1 MAEVRVE
8 HLSKRF
14 GAASVLPDVTLTI
27 RDGELF
33 AIVGPSGCGKSTLL
47 HLLAGLDRPTSGRI
61 LFDGV
66 DVTGLEPRERDVAL
80 VFQSYAL
87 YPHMSVREN
96 LAFPLRVAQRKN
108 GLDRLQIED
117 EVRRVSGFLGLDALL
132 DRRPRELSGG
142 QRQRVALGR
151 ALIRKP
157 RVFLMDE
164 PLSNLDAQLRASM
177 RAELR
182 RLHEELKITTV
193 YVTHDQTEALTLAD
207 RLAVLNHGEVQQVDH
222 PHEIYQRPGN
232 LFVAGFMG
240 YPPMNLLEAQ
250 AEGGSLRAGPIRLTG
265 SSLPS
270 ELHHDRMV
278 MAGIRPEAIL
288 VEPVEK
294 IGEEGAVA
302 GVVRLIEPSGSGM
315 WVTVDLQDTHGVTT
329 IIGAA
334 AAGFVPRIRD
344 SVAVVA
350 RRPAVHLFDP
360 TTGQRIGSA

>member
-1 MAEVRVE
+1 MAEVRLE

-14 GAASVLPDVTLTI
+14 GSTIVLPDVTLTI

-61 LFDGV
+61 LFDGA

-96 LAFPLRVAQRKN
+96 LAFPLRVAKRKN
-108 GLDRLQIED
+108 GFDRRQIEE
-117 EVRRVSGFLGLDALL
+117 EVRRVSGFLGLDSLL

-250 AEGGSLRAGPIRLTG
+250 VEGGRLRAGPISLAG
-265 SSLPS
+265 PSLPS
-270 ELHHDRMV
+270 ELRHDRMV
-278 MAGIRPEAIL
+278 MAGIRPEAIS
-288 VEPVEK
+288 VEPAEK

-315 WVTVDLQDTHGVTT
+315 WVTVDLRDAHGVTT
-329 IIGAA
+329 IIGTA
-334 AAGFVPRIRD
+334 AAGFVPRIKD
-344 SVAVVA
+344 SVVVVA
-350 RRPAVHLFDP
+350 RRPPVHLFDP
-360 TTGQRIGSA
+360 ATGQRIESA

>member
-1 MAEVRVE
+1 MAQVQLE

-14 GAASVLPDVTLTI
+14 GATSVLPDVTLTI

-96 LAFPLRVAQRKN
+96 LAFPLRVAKRKN
-108 GLDRLQIED
+108 GMDRRQIEE
-117 EVRRVSGFLGLDALL
+117 EVRRVSGFLGLDTLL

-182 RLHEELKITTV
+182 RLHEELKITTI
-193 YVTHDQTEALTLAD
+193 YVTHDQTEAMTLAD
-207 RLAVLNHGEVQQVDH
+207 RLAVLDRGEVQQVDH
-222 PHEIYQRPGN
+222 PHEIYRRPAN
-232 LFVAGFMG
+232 RFVAGFMG
-240 YPPMNLLEAQ
+240 YPPMNLLAAKVQ
-250 AEGGSLRAGPIRLTG
+250 GGMLQAGPMRLTG
-265 SSLPS
+265 ASVLP
-270 ELHHDRMV
+270 ELRQDCTV
-278 MAGIRPEAIL
+278 TVGIRPETLVVDAIG
-288 VEPVEK
+288 K
-294 IGEEGAVA
+294 IGEEGAAA
-302 GVVRLIEPSGSGM
+302 GVVSLIEPSGSGA
-315 WVTVDLQDTHGVTT
+315 WITVDLRDKDHETT
-329 IIGAA
+329 VIGAA
-334 AAGFVPRIRD
+334 APGFVPRIGD
-344 SVAVVA
+344 SVSVA
-350 RRPAVHLFDP
+350 MCQSPIHLFDQA
-360 TTGQRIGSA
+360 TGQRIGSA

>member
-1 MAEVRVE
+1 MAQVQVE

-14 GAASVLPDVTLTI
+14 GATNVLPDVTLTI

-96 LAFPLRVAQRKN
+96 LAFPLRVAKRKN
-108 GLDRLQIED
+108 GLDRRQIEE

-222 PHEIYQRPGN
+222 PHEIYQSPGN

-250 AEGGSLRAGPIRLTG
+250 VEGGTIRAGPIMLAGRN
-265 SSLPS
+265 LPS

-278 MAGIRPEAIL
+278 MAGIRPEAML
-288 VEPVEK
+288 VEPAKQIDEK
-294 IGEEGAVA
+294 GAVA
-302 GVVRLIEPSGSGM
+302 GVVRLIEPSGAGM
-315 WVTVDLQDTHGVTT
+315 WVTVDLRGPHGVQT

-334 AAGFVPRIRD
+334 ASGFVPRIGD
-344 SVAVVA
+344 SVAVLA
-350 RRPAVHLFDP
+350 RQSTVHLFDP
-360 TTGQRIGSA
+360 ISGQRMGSA